1 MAEDNDRE
9 SKTEEATEKKISD
22 SLERGNTPFSREAP
36 IFASLACMLLAAH
49 FAIRQDTTQ
58 LSGLLQAFLS
68 QAGELRIEN
77 RSDAIYILGNII
89 GVAGHFLAV
98 PLLLLIAG
106 GIVASL
112 LQNTPNIA
120 VERITPHWSKI
131 SLRQGWS
138 RVFGLRGQLEFVKS
152 VLKLAAIIGVM
163 VVVLRSQLPNATNSL
178 IMEPSAIPHNI
189 LGLVVKILS
198 AACVITAILVA
209 ADLVWSRLIWRRD
222 LRMTRHE
229 VKEEHKQADGDP
241 FIKMRIRSIARQR
254 SKRRMMAAVPRAT
267 LVVTNP
273 THFAVALRYVRSEG
287 GAPVVVA
294 KGKDLI
300 ALKIREIAERHNIP
314 IVEDK
319 PLARALHDKVA
330 VDAMI
335 PEEFYRAVAEIIHF
349 LQTRK
354 RQRLAAY

>member
-1 MAEDNDRE
+1 MAEDNDRD
-9 SKTEEATEKKISD
+9 SKTEEATEKKVND
-22 SLERGNTPFSREAP
+22 SVERGNTPFSREAP

-49 FAIRQDTTQ
+49 FALRQDTVK
-58 LSGLLQAFLS
+58 LSGLLQGFLS
-68 QAGELRIEN
+68 QAGDWRIEN
-77 RSDAIYILGNII
+77 RSDALLILSNVV
-89 GVAGHFLAV
+89 GVAGQYLTI
-98 PLLLLIAG
+98 PLLLLAG
-106 GIVASL
+106 GGIIASL
-112 LQNTPNIA
+112 LQNAPNIA
-120 VERITPHWSKI
+120 LERIKPHLSKI
-131 SLRQGWS
+131 SPRQGWT

-152 VLKLAAIIGVM
+152 VLKLAAIGGVLAA
-163 VVVLRSQLPNATNSL
+163 VLHSQLPNATNSL
-178 IMEPSAIPHNI
+178 IMEPSAIPHNVM
-189 LGLVVKILS
+189 GLAVQILS
-198 AACVITAILVA
+198 AGCVITAILVA

-241 FIKMRIRSIARQR
+241 FVKMRFRSIARQR

-267 LVVTNP
+267 MVVTNP

-300 ALKIREIAERHNIP
+300 ALKIREIAERHGIP

-330 VDAMI
+330 VDATI